1 MWEYHDDDFALSRF
15 SADYYFRIFKS
26 DDDFTGLSEKHF
38 YIFVFSQSLAYMIE
52 SAADVDYHSRPTLTN
67 RNSPWIEK
75 HWRKKCLIFSR
86 FSRVWLIFNIKWNGL
101 DVGYIFT
108 RCARRWKQQWVKE
121 RKYEEFENAH
131 WMCNSR
137 CILQTQ
143 IEIWCHAWMFV
154 SLINQR
160 SSLDGLCIL
169 EVLTYR
175 WETRDNLTN
184 DDNDSLISKTKQMD
198 FSTVIFSPHL
208 VAFLFFVRSNP
219 PHYFHISHRC
229 WALLCC
235 VADWKV
241 KTQMLV
247 VFIYPNNIV
256 SLLLIWQ
263 NNNTM
268 QTL

>member
-1 MWEYHDDDFALSRF
+1 
-15 SADYYFRIFKS
+15 
-26 DDDFTGLSEKHF
+26 
-38 YIFVFSQSLAYMIE
+38 MIE

-75 HWRKKCLIFSR
+75 HWRKKYLIFSR
-86 FSRVWLIFNIKWNGL
+86 FSRVWLIFNIKWNGMDYMSDTFLL
-101 DVGYIFT
+101 DV
-108 RCARRWKQQWVKE
+108 RRSKQQRVKE
-121 RKYEEFENAH
+121 KRKYEEFENAH

-137 CILQTQ
+137 CLLQAENRDMMSCLDVCQ
-143 IEIWCHAWMFV
+143 F
-154 SLINQR
+154 NQ
-160 SSLDGLCIL
+160 STKLSLDGLCIW

-219 PHYFHISHRC
+219 PHYFHISHHRC

-235 VADWKV
+235 VAGKSKHRCWWYLFIQITSSFSSSSDRTT
-241 KTQMLV
+241 TQCKRYNAA
-247 VFIYPNNIV
+247 FRI
-256 SLLLIWQ
+256 
-263 NNNTM
+263 
-268 QTL
+268 